1 MNRTLAGI
9 AAFVLTL
16 GVAFAVTRYYATPPA
31 PPAPVAAPSPPPA
44 DAPTPAPDAGAPQ
57 LVTHKARLV
66 TLDFA
71 AAKSHA
77 TLALERDPA
86 RPAPE
91 RVWVRTDLFTKDASE
106 PRGFRACLGRP
117 VEVRQPFA
125 TGSRPVVNVSAPVGK
140 CEEPTDAAATF
151 YARVQVFAAPPDP
164 ARGSELPDAYDITTG
179 VPVVLQRGAR
189 RRP

>member
-1 MNRTLAGI
+1 MNRTLSGI

-16 GVAFAVTRYYATPPA
+16 GVAFVVTRQYTPPPA
-31 PPAPVAAPSPPPA
+31 PPPPVVAPAPPPPA
-44 DAPTPAPDAGAPQ
+44 AAPPPPAPDAGAPQ

-91 RVWVRTDLFTKDASE
+91 RVWVTTDLFTRDASA

-140 CEEPTDAAATF
+140 
-151 YARVQVFAAPPDP
+151 
-164 ARGSELPDAYDITTG
+164 
-179 VPVVLQRGAR
+179 
-189 RRP
+189 